1 MRILA
6 PIDGSD
12 CSFRALDFAIQMA
25 RQFDADLHVVHFS
38 DAETS
43 GTETILERAQKVLAE
58 ADTAVDPEL
67 VLENEE
73 IRRANAVGEAI
84 LDYAE
89 AEAYDHVVMGHHSDS
104 RVERAIIGSAA
115 ETVLRAEVVPVTI
128 VP

>member
-1 MRILA
+1 MRILV

-12 CSFRALDFAIQMA
+12 CSFRALDFAVEMA
-25 RQFDADLHVVHFS
+25 HRFGADLHVVHFS

-43 GTETILERAQKVLAE
+43 GTETILDRARETLGE
-58 ADTAVDPEL
+58 DTDDDPEL
-67 VLENEE
+67 VLESEE
-73 IRRANAVGEAI
+73 IRRAKAVGEAI

-89 AEAYDHVVMGHHSDS
+89 AEAYDHVVMGHHGDS
-104 RVERAIIGSAA
+104 PVERAIIGSAA